1 VRQASGSAEVELG
14 DLTDTGSC
22 SFSWQNAAGVR
33 RSTDNPE
40 VERRDGAT
48 RVAKGLV
55 GIAVDGVVERWPCRR
70 SFSLGFSFYSWNR
83 R

>member
-22 SFSWQNAAGVR
+22 SSSWQNAAGVR

-40 VERRDGAT
+40 VERRDL
-48 RVAKGLV
+48 AKGLV
-55 GIAVDGVVERWPCRR
+55 GIAFDGVVERWPCRR